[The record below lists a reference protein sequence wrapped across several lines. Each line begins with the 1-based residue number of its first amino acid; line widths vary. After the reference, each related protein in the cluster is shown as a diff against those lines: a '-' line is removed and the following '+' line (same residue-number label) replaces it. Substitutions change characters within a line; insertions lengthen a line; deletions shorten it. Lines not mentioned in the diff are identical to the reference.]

1 MSEPSVYC
9 SADDGSWSIWLHPCA
24 IYKDE
29 QWIDS
34 YHVSVLLPKDVPNP
48 WAETKPSTVG
58 ISFDSFEAAF
68 AHVSRPDLM
77 VWALTVHAIELS
89 NAVVYWRRRTEDVD
103 PMFRKFRALE
113 YLDDIRCAILDTG
126 WPLGDDSDPE
136 MTPVRLVKEI
146 LAAKETAEKAG
157 ETRFRD
163 AVVSFLTDEIKQY
176 ARRKREA
183 PLSLSLADSCA
194 NTAKLHIRGVVRDLL
209 LTEKG
214 STPEQ
219 LSVARARSTYHLETE

>member
-1 MSEPSVYC
+1 MGEPSVYC
-9 SADDGSWSIWLHPCA
+9 AADDGIWTIWLHPCA

-48 WAETKPSTVG
+48 WAETKPLTVG

-68 AHVSRPDLM
+68 AHVCRSDLM

-103 PMFRKFRALE
+103 PTYRKFRALE
-113 YLDDIRCAILDTG
+113 YLDDIRSAVLDTG

-136 MTPVRLVKEI
+136 LTPVRLVEEI
-146 LAAKETAEKAG
+146 LAE
-157 ETRFRD
+157 
-163 AVVSFLTDEIKQY
+163 
-176 ARRKREA
+176 
-183 PLSLSLADSCA
+183 
-194 NTAKLHIRGVVRDLL
+194 NAKLRECSKSQYQMYVILTGNKPKTESDLPPL
-209 LTEKG
+209 VEDPL
-214 STPEQ
+214 Q
-219 LSVARARSTYHLETE
+219 TYEPLAGNKKEGE

>member
-1 MSEPSVYC
+1 MGEPSVYC
-9 SADDGSWSIWLHPCA
+9 AADDGSWSIWLHPCA

-34 YHVSVLLPKDVPNP
+34 YHVSVLLPRDVPNP
-48 WAETKPSTVG
+48 WAETKPLTVG

-68 AHVSRPDLM
+68 AHVCRSDLM

-103 PMFRKFRALE
+103 PTYRKFRALE
-113 YLDDIRCAILDTG
+113 FLDDIRCAILDTG

-146 LAAKETAEKAG
+146 LAE
-157 ETRFRD
+157 
-163 AVVSFLTDEIKQY
+163 
-176 ARRKREA
+176 
-183 PLSLSLADSCA
+183 
-194 NTAKLHIRGVVRDLL
+194 NAKLRECNMNQVRMLHRL
-209 LTEKG
+209 LTNNKPKTEV
-214 STPEQ
+214 SLPTLVEYPLQ
-219 LSVARARSTYHLETE
+219 TYAVLTKSKKEGE

>member
-9 SADDGSWSIWLHPCA
+9 AADDGSWTIWLHPCA

-48 WAETKPSTVG
+48 WAETKPLTVG

-68 AHVSRPDLM
+68 AHVSRSDLM

-89 NAVVYWRRRTEDVD
+89 DAVVHWRRRTEDVD
-103 PMFRKFRALE
+103 PTNKKFRALE
-113 YLDDIRCAILDTG
+113 FLDDIRCAILDTG

-136 MTPVRLVKEI
+136 LTPVRLVKEI
-146 LAAKETAEKAG
+146 LAE
-157 ETRFRD
+157 
-163 AVVSFLTDEIKQY
+163 
-176 ARRKREA
+176 
-183 PLSLSLADSCA
+183 
-194 NTAKLHIRGVVRDLL
+194 NAKLRECNMNQTRMLHRL
-209 LTEKG
+209 LTNNKPKIEV
-214 STPEQ
+214 SLPTLVEYPLQ
-219 LSVARARSTYHLETE
+219 TYAVLTKSKKEGE